1 MEKKKKL
8 KSQEVFSSPDTNPE
22 LNTDLEQ
29 KNEVVTEDDLDL
41 IFDATTDSDNLND
54 DVLFDIENE

>member
-22 LNTDLEQ
+22 LNTDLEE

-41 IFDATTDSDNLND
+41 IFDVNSDSDISND
-54 DVLFDIENE
+54 DNLYDIEND

>member
-8 KSQEVFSSPDTNPE
+8 KSQEVFISPDTNPE
-22 LNTDLEQ
+22 LNTDLEE

-41 IFDATTDSDNLND
+41 IFDVTSDSDISND
-54 DVLFDIENE
+54 DNLYDIEND

>member
-22 LNTDLEQ
+22 LNTDLEE

-41 IFDATTDSDNLND
+41 IFDVTSDSDISND
-54 DVLFDIENE
+54 DNLYDNEND

>member
-22 LNTDLEQ
+22 LNTDLEE

-41 IFDATTDSDNLND
+41 IFDVTSDSDISND
-54 DVLFDIENE
+54 DNFYDIEND

>member
-22 LNTDLEQ
+22 LNTDLEE

-41 IFDATTDSDNLND
+41 IFDIKSDSDISND
-54 DVLFDIENE
+54 DNLYDIEND

>member
-22 LNTDLEQ
+22 LNTDLEE

-41 IFDATTDSDNLND
+41 IFDMTSDLDISNDDNLYDNEND
-54 DVLFDIENE
+54 

>member
-22 LNTDLEQ
+22 LNTDLEE

-41 IFDATTDSDNLND
+41 IFDIKSDSDISND
-54 DVLFDIENE
+54 HNFYDIEND

>member
-54 DVLFDIENE
+54 DVLFDIEND

>member
-8 KSQEVFSSPDTNPE
+8 KSQEVFTSPDTNPE
-22 LNTDLEQ
+22 LNTDLEE

-41 IFDATTDSDNLND
+41 IFDVNSDSDISND
-54 DVLFDIENE
+54 DNLYDNENE

>member
-22 LNTDLEQ
+22 LNTDLEE

-41 IFDATTDSDNLND
+41 IFDVNSDSDISND
-54 DVLFDIENE
+54 DNLYDNENE

>member
-22 LNTDLEQ
+22 LNTDLEE

-41 IFDATTDSDNLND
+41 IFDVTSDSDISND
-54 DVLFDIENE
+54 DNLYDIEND

>member
-41 IFDATTDSDNLND
+41 IFDATADSDNLND
-54 DVLFDIENE
+54 DVLFDIEND

>member
-1 MEKKKKL
+1 MDKKKKV
-8 KSQEVFSSPDTNPE
+8 KSQVAFTSPDTNPE

-29 KNEVVTEDDLDL
+29 KIEVVTADDLDL

-54 DVLFDIENE
+54 DVLFDIEND

>member
-8 KSQEVFSSPDTNPE
+8 KSQEVFSTPDTNPE
-22 LNTDLEQ
+22 LNTDLEE

-41 IFDATTDSDNLND
+41 IFDVTSDSDISND
-54 DVLFDIENE
+54 DNLYDNEND